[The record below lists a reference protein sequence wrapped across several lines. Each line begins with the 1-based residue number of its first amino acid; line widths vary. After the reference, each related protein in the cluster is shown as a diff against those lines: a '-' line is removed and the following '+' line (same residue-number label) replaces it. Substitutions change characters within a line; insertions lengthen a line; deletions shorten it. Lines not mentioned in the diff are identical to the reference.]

1 MNLNS
6 IIVQIHRLKI
16 ISAIAVASILNS
28 CVGYPR
34 LVNYPF
40 VSGGQGLNSPAA
52 ELTPQ
57 VTQEYIVF
65 SSDRRGRQDIY
76 LYDKINR
83 KLVDLPGLNSLDM
96 LATDPAISA
105 NGRYIVF
112 AGTRQGKSNIILYDR
127 ETNQL
132 RNLTTNL
139 QSDVRNPTISADGRI
154 IAFESSANGQWDIV
168 VYNRDGNPLN
178 IPLRPR

>member
-1 MNLNS
+1 M
-6 IIVQIHRLKI
+6 QRLKI
-16 ISAIAVASILNS
+16 IRAVAIAMMLNS

-40 VSGGQGLNSPAA
+40 MPGGQGLNSPAA

-57 VTQEYIVF
+57 VTQRYIVF

-76 LYDKINR
+76 LYDILNR
-83 KLVDLPGLNSLDM
+83 QLVNLPGLNSLDSIS
-96 LATDPAISA
+96 TDPAISA
-105 NGRYIVF
+105 DGRYIVF
-112 AGTRQGKSNIILYDR
+112 AATRQGKSNIMLYDR

-132 RNLTTNL
+132 RNLTANL
-139 QSDVRNPTISADGRI
+139 QSDVRNPTISDDGST
-154 IAFESSANGQWDIV
+154 IAFESSANGQWDILI
-168 VYNRDGNPLN
+168 YNRDGNPLN